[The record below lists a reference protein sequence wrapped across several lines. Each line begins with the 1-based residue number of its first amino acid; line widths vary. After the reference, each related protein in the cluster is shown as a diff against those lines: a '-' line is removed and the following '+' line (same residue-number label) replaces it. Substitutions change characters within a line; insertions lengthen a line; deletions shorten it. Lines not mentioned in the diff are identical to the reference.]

1 MEEAIS
7 QYFEQLATPIA
18 PLRPNLS
25 LFNSNPSDRTGRSS
39 RRVKVNPTWQISD
52 LQQLQYASSND
63 ICKLAA
69 IGYIVAAGQTLR
81 FHLSE

>member
-25 LFNSNPSDRTGRSS
+25 LFNNRTGRSS
-39 RRVKVNPTWQISD
+39 RRVKVNPTWRISE
-52 LQQLQYASSND
+52 LQQLQCASSND